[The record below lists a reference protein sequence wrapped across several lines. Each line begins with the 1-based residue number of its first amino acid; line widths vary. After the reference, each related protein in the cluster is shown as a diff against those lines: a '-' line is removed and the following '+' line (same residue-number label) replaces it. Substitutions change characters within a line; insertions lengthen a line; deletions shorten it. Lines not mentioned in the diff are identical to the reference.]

1 MDIQKLREE
10 IDIVDLELLQLINK
24 RAELASLIGKA
35 KQQSA
40 AVVYVPEREQEI
52 LRRLSS
58 LNQGPLTNA
67 HITAIFRQIISA
79 ARNLE
84 QPLRVA
90 FWGPSGS
97 FSHMAATHQFGEFCE
112 PHPVG
117 SIREVFDEV
126 ERERADY
133 GIVPVENSTAGAIPD
148 TLDEMGRS
156 RLLVVAENYEQIHH
170 NLLYNGDI
178 SEIRTL
184 YTGVQPLHQCQ
195 DWLRQNLPHVDVK
208 EVTTTS
214 RAAELAS
221 KEAFAAAIGNP
232 LASSIYNLD
241 IAVANIEDNPRNF
254 TRFLVVGRN
263 EPRPTGKDKTSLLF
277 SVENK
282 PGQLIR
288 AMSVFQAHNIN
299 MSMIES
305 RPSKKRPGEYLFYVD
320 VDGHRQDPNIALA
333 LDELHSVCSIL
344 SIIGSYAA
352 SEQEF

>member
-1 MDIQKLREE
+1 MDIKKLREE
-10 IDIVDLELLQLINK
+10 IDQIDLQVLQLINK
-24 RAELASLIGKA
+24 RAELASQIGRA
-35 KQQSA
+35 KHETS

-52 LRRLSS
+52 MRRLCSH
-58 LNQGPLTNA
+58 NPGPLTNA
-67 HITAIFRQIISA
+67 HIISVFRQIISA

-97 FSHMAATHQFGEFCE
+97 FSHLAATHQFGEFCE

-148 TLDEMGRS
+148 TLDEMGKS

-170 NLLYNGDI
+170 NLLYNGPI
-178 SEIRTL
+178 GEIKTL
-184 YTGVQPLHQCQ
+184 YTGVQPYQQCK
-195 DWLRQNLPHVDVK
+195 DWLRQHLPNVEVH

-221 KEAFAAAIGNP
+221 SEPYAAAIGNP
-232 LASSIYNLD
+232 LASSIYKLD
-241 IAVANIEDNPRNF
+241 IAVLNIEDNPRNF

-288 AMSVFQAHNIN
+288 AMSVFQAYNIN

-320 VDGHRQDPNIALA
+320 VDGHRQDPAIAKA
-333 LDELHSVCSIL
+333 LDELGPLCTIL
-344 SIIGSYAA
+344 SIIGSYPS